1 MKAYLAGPDV
11 FRADVAE
18 IAARRKALCASYG
31 VEALHPFDQALDGLA
46 THELAGAIFRAN
58 IAMMRA
64 ADVVIAELTPFR
76 SPSADPGTAFEL
88 GFAFAA
94 GTPVYG
100 FSEAPNPLFE
110 RTIGEASRENLETLP
125 DGRLLHA
132 DGLVVEDF
140 GLADNLMLIE
150 AITASGGRFFTSK
163 GGPWAA
169 PGGLDPFEACL
180 AAASGRLAFAAAAE
194 PPHSKKTAGKSHG

>member
-11 FRADVAE
+11 FRADAAE
-18 IAARRKALCASYG
+18 IAARRKALSASYG

-46 THELAGAIFRAN
+46 AHELAGVIFRNN
-58 IAMMRA
+58 ISMMRD

-88 GFAFAA
+88 GFAFALEV
-94 GTPVYG
+94 PVYG
-100 FSEAPNPLFE
+100 FSDAPEPLLE
-110 RTIGEASRENLETLP
+110 RTIGDASRENLEILP

-140 GLADNLMLIE
+140 ALADNLMLIE
-150 AITASGGRFFTSK
+150 AITASGGRFFTSE

-180 AAASGRLAFAAAAE
+180 AAASGRLAFATAAE
-194 PPHSKKTAGKSHG
+194 PPHSKKTAGTTHG

>member
-11 FRADVAE
+11 FRADAAE
-18 IAARRKALCASYG
+18 IAARRKALCAAYG
-31 VEALHPFDQALDGLA
+31 VEALHPFDQALDGLGA
-46 THELAGAIFRAN
+46 HELAGAIFRNN
-58 IAMMRA
+58 IAMMRD
-64 ADVVIAELTPFR
+64 ADVVIAELSPFR

-88 GFAFAA
+88 GFAFALEI
-94 GTPVYG
+94 PVYG
-100 FSEAPNPLFE
+100 FSDAAEPLFE
-110 RTIGEASRENLETLP
+110 RTTGGASRENLEALP

-150 AITASGGRFFTSK
+150 AITASGGRFFTSE

-180 AAASGRLAFAAAAE
+180 AAASRRLAFAAAAE
-194 PPHSKKTAGKSHG
+194 PPTHKKTAGTTHG